1 MRKTYKDYIGMV
13 LFLLPAIFLFSAFFI
28 YPVGYVFFT
37 SFLKW
42 DGITQPQFAGLTNY
56 KLILTDSVFLTSIR
70 NNIVWALAGGFI
82 QVPLAVLAALLLARK
97 PRGWKIFRTI
107 YFFPNIISGVALAMM
122 WAAIFNSEYGVL
134 NGLLEMVGLGHLQKN
149 WLGELQTAFP
159 ALVTYWL
166 FYIGYYMII
175 ILAEI
180 SSIPDAYYEAASID
194 GASTFKQ
201 DLFITLPLCKSSIA
215 TCMTLA
221 MVYGLRQFEQV
232 YMLTN
237 GGPANKTSVMVL
249 YLYKQIQNYRYGMAN
264 ASGVMLIII
273 GAIVIITIKKLFN
286 TEKYQM

>member
-1 MRKTYKDYIGMV
+1 MRKTYKDYIGII
-13 LFLLPAIFLFSAFFI
+13 LFLLPAAAMFAAFFI
-28 YPVGYVFFT
+28 YPVGYVAVT
-37 SFLKW
+37 SFLRW
-42 DGITQPQFAGLTNY
+42 DGMTPPEFVGLNNY
-56 KLILTDSVFLTSIR
+56 KLILTDEVFMTSIK
-70 NNIVWALAGGFI
+70 NNLLWAMAGAFI
-82 QVPLAVLAALLLARK
+82 QVPLAVIAALLLARRPK
-97 PRGWKIFRTI
+97 GWKIFRTI

-134 NGLLEMVGLGHLQKN
+134 NGLLKLIGLESLQRN

-159 ALVTYWL
+159 SLIIYWL

-175 ILAEI
+175 VLAEI
-180 SSIPDAYYEAASID
+180 SSIPESYYEAASID

-201 DLFITLPLCKSSIA
+201 DLFITLPLCKGSIA

-264 ASGVMLIII
+264 ASGVVLIII
-273 GAIVIITIKKLFN
+273 GAVVIITIKKLFS